1 MFKNCM
7 SKCPERNGW
16 QVRKFLKGHQVS
28 LGMKQWEWKPW
39 AERSVGH
46 LPGTHGTLGA
56 MPSTERSER
65 FTFPFYLL
73 LVCQEQRA
81 LATCS
86 LPPPGAWGQATR
98 TEPSKTRSQNK
109 PLLGKWSLTGGQER
123 PRQKD
128 HLTQEGKGSGDLGTC
143 VTDRQHCHSNSFIR
157 AAAPYQRKAG
167 CVCARARA
175 SLGQRA
181 ATGGTSLSEGCF
193 LLDWNC
199 ASRDEM
205 GDKRK
210 MGFYS
215 QHGAGEE
222 KEMKNAILVSK
233 VK

>member
-1 MFKNCM
+1 MTLDTFMFKNCM

-73 LVCQEQRA
+73 LVCQEQWA

-167 CVCARARA
+167 CVCAGAHRSVRELPQAVLPWVKA
-175 SLGQRA
+175 VFSQ
-181 ATGGTSLSEGCF
+181 TGTVPAETRWETKERWGFTVSMEPE
-193 LLDWNC
+193 
-199 ASRDEM
+199 R
-205 GDKRK
+205 KRRWR
-210 MGFYS
+210 MPS
-215 QHGAGEE
+215 
-222 KEMKNAILVSK
+222 
-233 VK
+233 